1 MVPSRDDRPTVG
13 RGSAPT
19 ANQTGISSAFLKL
32 LADEPLEDRTVLDV
46 GTGHGRLALVLA
58 SRSARVVGVD
68 RDETALAEARR
79 AAASAGVG
87 NVEFVALD
95 AEASEYVD
103 FAPDAVV
110 AHLCMSAAIAERAG
124 RALPRGGPFAF
135 VSFHSDQWS
144 ETGRRSRFAWSED
157 EAASVLGHAGFAID
171 HLSVERDVQSF
182 GSVEEALAAAIGLEE
197 RWRADG
203 RWFRY
208 IKFLE
213 QGGRT
218 LTRAHLHVKA
228 RKT

>member
-1 MVPSRDDRPTVG
+1 V
-13 RGSAPT
+13 
-19 ANQTGISSAFLKL
+19 
-32 LADEPLEDRTVLDV
+32 LADEPFEGRTVLDV
-46 GTGHGRLALVLA
+46 GTGQGRLALTLA
-58 SRSARVVGVD
+58 PRCGRVVGID
-68 RDETALAEARR
+68 RDEPALAEARR
-79 AAASAGVG
+79 AAAVAGLS
-87 NVEFVALD
+87 NLEFVARD
-95 AEASEYVD
+95 AEASEYTD

-124 RALPRGGPFAF
+124 RALARGAPFAF
-135 VSFHSDQWS
+135 VSFHTDQWC

-157 EAASVLGHAGFAID
+157 EAAAALAHTGFAIE
-171 HLSVERDVQSF
+171 HLSVERDVQAF

-213 QGGRT
+213 EGGRT